1 MCHSLIDNERSATG
15 CGESPRIG
23 CDLSESKRWHVMRA
37 TYGRALKARDYLKEK
52 GILTFVPLR
61 YAAGRQG
68 LNMVKRLVPVMP
80 NIIFVYAEPQV
91 VQKVKLRADYLQ
103 YMMNRRTGEKLYVA
117 ERDMERFIAVCGT
130 HDERLLWLQYED
142 VPVNKGERVR
152 ITGGVF
158 NGQEGVLLKV
168 KGARE
173 KRVVVVVEGVMAVAL
188 AAVHPSL
195 IEKI

>member
-1 MCHSLIDNERSATG
+1 
-15 CGESPRIG
+15 
-23 CDLSESKRWHVMRA
+23 
-37 TYGRALKARDYLKEK
+37 
-52 GILTFVPLR
+52 
-61 YAAGRQG
+61 
-68 LNMVKRLVPVMP
+68 
-80 NIIFVYAEPQV
+80 
-91 VQKVKLRADYLQ
+91 
-103 YMMNRRTGEKLYVA
+103 
-117 ERDMERFIAVCGT
+117 MERFIAVCGT

-173 KRVVVVVEGVMAVAL
+173 KRFVVVVEGVMAVAL